1 MALDEPQR
9 IPHGA
14 VAVRGILR
22 HGEPMARHTS
32 WRVGGP
38 AEHYFEPADLAD
50 AMAYLRQLPPD
61 EAVLWVGLGS
71 NLLVRDGGIRGSVI
85 VTNGVM
91 SEITHVT
98 DAVIRAG
105 AGVAC
110 AKVARYCAN
119 AGLSGAEFL
128 VGIPGTMGGALAM
141 NAGAFGGETWR
152 LVQSVDTIDRRGN
165 VTRRTPEQYTVGYRS
180 VRGPAGEWFVGA
192 HLQLQ
197 PGDAEQGRARIK
209 ELLGRRADLQPTGQP
224 SCGSV
229 FRNPAGDYAGRLIE
243 ASGLKGTRIGGA
255 EVSRKHAN
263 FIVNDGAA
271 SAADIEALIVHVR
284 DTVERLHGVRL
295 VPEVQIVGEPAP
307 VAEVGHA

>member
-1 MALDEPQR
+1 MALDESQHTLRAP
-9 IPHGA
+9 PPL
-14 VAVRGILR
+14 RGTLR
-22 HGEPMARHTS
+22 RGEPMARHTS

-38 AEHYFEPADLAD
+38 AERYYEPADLD
-50 AMAYLRQLPPD
+50 DLIVYLRQLPAD

-85 VTNGVM
+85 VTNGVL
-91 SEITHVT
+91 SEIAPVSAT
-98 DAVIRAG
+98 VIRAG

-152 LVQSVDTIDRRGN
+152 LVQCVDTIDRHGN
-165 VTRRTPEQYTVGYRS
+165 VTRRTPDQYSVGYRS
-180 VRGPAGEWFVGA
+180 VRGPAGEWFVAA

-197 PGDAEQGRARIK
+197 PGDAAAARTLIK
-209 ELLGRRADLQPTGQP
+209 EMLARRTDLQPTGQP

-229 FRNPAGDYAGRLIE
+229 FRNPPGDYAGRLIE
-243 ASGLKGTRIGGA
+243 ASGLKGACIGGA
-255 EVSRKHAN
+255 EVSHKHAN
-263 FIVNDGAA
+263 FIIHDGAA
-271 SAADIEALIVHVR
+271 SAADIEALILHVR
-284 DTVERLHGVRL
+284 DTVERLQGVRL
-295 VPEVQIVGEPAP
+295 MPEVHIVGETVPA
-307 VAEVGHA
+307 AEVDHG